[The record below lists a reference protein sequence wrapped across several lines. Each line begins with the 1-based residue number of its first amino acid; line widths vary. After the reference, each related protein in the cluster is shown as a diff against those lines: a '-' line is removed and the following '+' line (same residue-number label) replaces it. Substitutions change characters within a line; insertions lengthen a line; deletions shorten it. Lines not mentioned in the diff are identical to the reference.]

1 MIVDLFRK
9 EDCPVTES
17 LWAAAAH
24 VQELFWT
31 AAEERAR
38 EHLEEVANQMMKQ
51 EQLLFLGCLPYER
64 SARRRGQRNG
74 YERRQ
79 LDSRLGTLHL
89 EVPKTRNTERPF
101 RTVVFDRYRRQLD
114 RLGAAVRQLVAL
126 GGSTRRI
133 ARLLAELFGT
143 VLSAQSISS
152 LVARLDEEVAAFHGR
167 PLGGRYR
174 TVYLD
179 GKHAK
184 ACAAALR
191 GLRGRGRMRPRVLL
205 LAWGVTHQGEEEL
218 IDYRV
223 VPSESQEHWQAFL
236 SDLEAR
242 GLRREA
248 AEKETLE
255 LLVTDDDGGL
265 EAARLTVY
273 PGVAHQPCLFHKLQ
287 AIADHLTGRSH
298 RGAIMGEAASL
309 YRELRTVPQA
319 LRRLERWRRRWLPL
333 EPEAVRCFCA
343 DFEATLVYL
352 SLPQAEWSR
361 VRTTNPLERFIKEL
375 NRKISQVGVFPSD
388 RSWDRMT
395 YLTWHYLQSGGYPNS
410 SQYHFTRN
418 S

>member
-1 MIVDLFRK
+1 M
-9 EDCPVTES
+9 ES
-17 LWAAAAH
+17 VRVAGAH
-24 VQELFWT
+24 LQELFWKSV
-31 AAEERAR
+31 EQGAR
-38 EHLEEVANQMMKQ
+38 KYVEKVANQMMKE

-64 SARRRGQRNG
+64 CAQRRGQRNG
-74 YERRQ
+74 YEHRF
-79 LDSRLGTLHL
+79 LDTRLGTVQLA
-89 EVPKTRNTERPF
+89 VPKTRNTATPF

-133 ARLLAELFGT
+133 ARLLRDLLGS
-143 VLSAQSISS
+143 VLSAQSISR
-152 LVARLDEEVAAFHGR
+152 LVSQLDAEVAAFHRR

-184 ACAAALR
+184 ACVAAGR
-191 GLRGRGRMRPRVLL
+191 RRRGRGKMQSRVLL
-205 LAWGVTHQGEEEL
+205 LAWGVTHQGREEL

-223 VPSESQEHWQAFL
+223 VPSEGQEHWEAFL

-242 GLRREA
+242 GLRREP
-248 AEKETLE
+248 AEEQTLQV
-255 LLVTDDDGGL
+255 LVSDEDGGL

-273 PGVAHQPCLFHKLQ
+273 PGVPHQLCVFHKLQ
-287 AIADHLTGRSH
+287 NIAEHLEDRSH
-298 RGAIMGEAASL
+298 REAIMAEAAAI

-319 LRRLERWRRRWLPL
+319 RQRLRSWRQHWLPR

-343 DFEATLVYL
+343 DFETTLVYL
-352 SLPQAEWSR
+352 SLPEKEWSR
-361 VRTTNPLERFIKEL
+361 IRTTNPLERFIKEL
-375 NRKISQVGVFPSD
+375 NRKINQVGVFPSD

-395 YLTWHYLQSGGYPNS
+395 YLSWCYLQSGGYPNPP
-410 SQYHFTRN
+410 QHHFTRN

>member
-1 MIVDLFRK
+1 V
-9 EDCPVTES
+9 P
-17 LWAAAAH
+17 
-24 VQELFWT
+24 Q
-31 AAEERAR
+31 
-38 EHLEEVANQMMKQ
+38 
-51 EQLLFLGCLPYER
+51 
-64 SARRRGQRNG
+64 RRGRRNG

-79 LDSRLGTLHL
+79 LDSRLGTLQL
-89 EVPKTRNTERPF
+89 QVPKTRNTQTPF
-101 RTVVFDRYRRQLD
+101 RTVLFDRYRRQLD
-114 RLGAAVRQLVAL
+114 RLGTAVRQLVAL

-133 ARLLAELFGT
+133 ARLLAELLGT

-152 LVARLDEEVAAFHGR
+152 LVARLDEEVAAFHRR

-179 GKHAK
+179 GKHGK
-184 ACAAALR
+184 ACLAAA
-191 GLRGRGRMRPRVLL
+191 GGHRGRGRMQPRVLL
-205 LAWGVTHQGEEEL
+205 LAWGLTQQGKEEL

-242 GLRREA
+242 GLRRQPG
-248 AEKETLE
+248 EKETLH

-273 PGVAHQPCLFHKLQ
+273 PGVPHQPCLFHKLQ
-287 AIADHLTGRSH
+287 SIADHLGDRSH
-298 RGAIMGEAASL
+298 RAPIMAEAAAL

-319 LRRLERWRRRWLPL
+319 LGRLQRWRRRWLPR

-352 SLPQAEWSR
+352 SLPESEWSR

-375 NRKISQVGVFPSD
+375 NRKISQVGVFPND

-395 YLTWHYLQSGGYPNS
+395 YLTWCYLHSGGYPNS
-410 SQYHFTRN
+410 SHYHFTRK